1 MRRAAGTPT
10 LERGADPAPTK
21 GRSSVGRQRPACA
34 RYRAR
39 PDARDPGED
48 VRVVVA
54 EADDGA
60 GAGVTAG
67 NDARGESQDEGR
79 RRLIA
84 VRFQHDD
91 GQGGGHA

>member
-48 VRVVVA
+48 VRVVA
-54 EADDGA
+54 GADDGA

-79 RRLIA
+79 RRLLA

-91 GQGGGHA
+91 GQGGGHG